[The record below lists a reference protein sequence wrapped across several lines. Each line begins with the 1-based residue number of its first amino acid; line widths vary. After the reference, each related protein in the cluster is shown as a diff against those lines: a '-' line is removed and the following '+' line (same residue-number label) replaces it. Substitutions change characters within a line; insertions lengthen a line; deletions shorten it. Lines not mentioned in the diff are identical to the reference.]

1 MSSNSSASLIGA
13 VNIKVVYITSKHQT
27 GEYSEL
33 KDIANQIAQIF
44 YNQPNYDKCL
54 GISQN
59 VYKKNKNFDKK
70 IFKVIL
76 PQRKILKDKC
86 LNKKN
91 KTLGVKCGCS
101 ACSINN
107 KCKQVNWQ
115 CTKIRSDIVNMIRH
129 ISNYGIDI
137 S

>member
-44 YNQPNYDKCL
+44 YNQPNY
-54 GISQN
+54 
-59 VYKKNKNFDKK
+59 
-70 IFKVIL
+70 
-76 PQRKILKDKC
+76 DKC